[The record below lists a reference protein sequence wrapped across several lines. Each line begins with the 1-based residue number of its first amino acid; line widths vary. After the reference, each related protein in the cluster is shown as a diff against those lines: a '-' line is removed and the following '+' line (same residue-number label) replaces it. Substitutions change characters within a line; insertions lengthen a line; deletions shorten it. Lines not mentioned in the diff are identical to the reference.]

1 MPHLSESSSNP
12 RMISRG
18 GIVKANRA
26 SISDPLSKSDGER
39 VHVACDLCGADTK
52 ELLFEKN
59 TFRHVR
65 CDQCG
70 LVYVTPRL
78 KDFVGQQESFY
89 NRLANDSDDFEEIFL
104 RDYSGSRKKRLLAE
118 ADSYKE
124 YNRRGRILDIGCG
137 FGGFLKA
144 AFERGWK
151 YPEGV
156 EIAPQPASFVQRFF
170 PVKTRSIE
178 EDPYE
183 KDFFDVVRLNNVIE
197 HLPSPKKLVT
207 SVHGILRLGG
217 LFSISTTN
225 FDSFSVALC
234 GSNWQYI
241 GGDDHIYL
249 FTSRTLIRLLED
261 TGFRVVVTK
270 TRGIN
275 LTPKDYSSKHAPPFD
290 RLISRGIRKIEK
302 GLDLFVC
309 HTPKGHR
316 LKIWAEK
323 V

>member
-1 MPHLSESSSNP
+1 M
-12 RMISRG
+12 
-18 GIVKANRA
+18 A
-26 SISDPLSKSDGER
+26 SINDSTLKLTEEWI
-39 VHVACDLCGADTK
+39 HVACDLCGADTE
-52 ELLFEKN
+52 ELLFEKD

-65 CDQCG
+65 CCQCG

-78 KDFVGQQESFY
+78 KDSIGQQESFY
-89 NRLANDSDDFEEIFL
+89 DRLANYSDEFERISS
-104 RDYSGSRKKRLLAE
+104 RDYMGWRKKRLLAE
-118 ADSYKE
+118 AASYKK
-124 YNRRGRILDIGCG
+124 YDRTGRILDIGCG

-151 YPEGV
+151 YPEGI
-156 EIAPQPASFVQRFF
+156 EIAPQPASYVQSFF
-170 PVKTRSIE
+170 PVKTTSIE

-183 KDFFDVVRLNNVIE
+183 KNFFDVVRLNNVIE

-207 SVHGILRLGG
+207 SVHDILRLGG

-225 FDSFSVALC
+225 FDSFSVAIC

-241 GGDDHIYL
+241 GGDNHIYL
-249 FTSRTLIRLLED
+249 FTRRTLIRLLED
-261 TGFRVVVTK
+261 IGFRVIMTR

-275 LTPKDYSSKHAPPFD
+275 LTPKDYRNKHASPLHRFV
-290 RLISRGIRKIEK
+290 SRGIRRIEK
-302 GLDLFVC
+302 GLDLFVR
-309 HTPKGHR
+309 HTHKGHR